1 MPSYIVRRLLVAIPV
16 LFGITVITFFIIN
29 SLPGSPVD
37 YLVDPRLPAE
47 VKQAKLEMMGVTG
60 PVWQQYLNW
69 LGNLLQGNLGF
80 SLTDSRPVWDVISER
95 IGPTFLLM
103 GTALIIGIIV
113 AIPLGVISA
122 VKQYS
127 ALDYVA
133 TGLAFTGIS
142 TPTFFSGLALIFLF
156 SVKLKW
162 LPSGGMSTLSAAG
175 GGGVRDIVLHLI
187 MPACVVAIGVVG
199 QLIRYVRAGM
209 LRELDQDY
217 IRTAMAKGVKLPAR
231 IFIHAFRNAL
241 LSIVTVIGTLC
252 DAAASESAHCGVG
265 KSTGL
270 SVADPRPPWDP
281 THPGR
286 RGAGSE
292 STGDHC
298 AYQRSDLLRPA
309 SGIHLPAGGRAEYRY
324 GAVPAGLPADQ
335 HSTDL

>member
-1 MPSYIVRRLLVAIPV
+1 MGNYIIRRILVAIPV

-29 SLPGSPVD
+29 ALPGSPVD

-47 VKQAKLEMMGVTG
+47 VKEAKLEMMGVTG

-69 LGNLLQGNLGF
+69 LGNLLKGNLGF
-80 SLTDSRPVWDVISER
+80 SLIDSRPVVDVIFER
-95 IGPTFLLM
+95 VGPTFLLM
-103 GTALIIGIIV
+103 GTALVIGIII

-133 TGLAFTGIS
+133 TGVAFTGIS

-162 LPSGGMSTLSAAG
+162 LPSGGMTTLAGVG
-175 GGGVRDIVLHLI
+175 GGGALDILRHLI

-217 IRTAMAKGVKLPAR
+217 VRTAMAKGAKLPAR

-241 LSIVTVIGTLC
+241 LSIVTVIGMQIPSLFCGAVVAEQVFSWPGIGSLMSTAIMSRNYPVLMGLILF
-252 DAAASESAHCGVG
+252 SAVVVLL
-265 KSTGL
+265 TNL
-270 SVADPRPPWDP
+270 ITDIVYAVVDPRI
-281 THPGR
+281 R
-286 RGAGSE
+286 LS
-292 STGDHC
+292 
-298 AYQRSDLLRPA
+298 
-309 SGIHLPAGGRAEYRY
+309 
-324 GAVPAGLPADQ
+324 
-335 HSTDL
+335 

>member
-1 MPSYIVRRLLVAIPV
+1 MPSYIIRRLLVAIPV

-47 VKQAKLEMMGVTG
+47 VKEAKLEMLGVTG
-60 PVWQQYLNW
+60 PLWKQYLSW
-69 LGNLLQGNLGF
+69 LQNLLQGNLGY
-80 SLTDSRPVWDVISER
+80 SLLDSRPVVEVIGER
-95 IGPTFLLM
+95 VGPTFLLM

-162 LPSGGMSTLSAAG
+162 LPSGDMASLSGPGAG
-175 GGGVRDIVLHLI
+175 SIGDIALHLI

-217 IRTAMAKGVKLPAR
+217 MRTAMAKGVRPPAR
-231 IFIHAFRNAL
+231 VFVHAFRNAL
-241 LSIVTVIGTLC
+241 LSIVTVIGMQIPNLFCGALVAEQVFTWPGIGSLM
-252 DAAASESAHCGVG
+252 SSSIFSRNYPVLMGLILFSAVVVLLANLI
-265 KSTGL
+265 TDL
-270 SVADPRPPWDP
+270 LYAVVDPRIRL
-281 THPGR
+281 G
-286 RGAGSE
+286 
-292 STGDHC
+292 
-298 AYQRSDLLRPA
+298 
-309 SGIHLPAGGRAEYRY
+309 
-324 GAVPAGLPADQ
+324 
-335 HSTDL
+335 